1 MAPDRPQRCCQETFV
16 PILLVALGG
25 AAGAVS
31 RFVLDTF
38 VTERLGGS
46 FPFGT
51 LVINVSGSFAIGLL
65 FALAIERSLLPA
77 TIRGP
82 AMIGFIGAYTTF
94 STLML
99 ETWRLAEDGAVALAV
114 VNLVG
119 WSLLGMLA
127 VVAGLAVGRAWA

>member
-1 MAPDRPQRCCQETFV
+1 V
-16 PILLVALGG
+16 PIFLVALGG

-38 VTERLGGS
+38 VTERLGGA

-77 TIRGP
+77 AIRGP

-99 ETWRLAEDGAVALAV
+99 ETWRLAEDGAVALSI

-119 WSLLGMLA
+119 SALLGMLA